1 VNKIFYQEAGMD
13 FSLTEE
19 QKMFKAMAREFA
31 KRELLPIAREDDRNE
46 YYRPEII
53 KKMAS
58 LGLVGALLPQEY
70 GGLGLDNITYAT
82 IVEEIGCVNFAYVV
96 IVFMVQLGLV
106 ELTIL
111 NWGTREQKEKY
122 LPRLAA
128 GELLGCFGAVEPNV
142 GSDASAVETTALPD
156 KDKWVINGSKTW
168 ITSASM
174 ADIAIILAQTDKSK
188 GRKGLTTFL
197 VETKTPGF
205 TTQEI
210 KGKLGIRAANT
221 SELRLT
227 DCRIPRENV
236 IGEVGH
242 GLRVVL
248 SAIDNARFAM
258 SAGCVG
264 IAQACIDASVKY
276 AQERQQ
282 FNRPIGQFQL
292 IQEMIADMIVE
303 TEAARYLVYQVGYL
317 RDKGLPY
324 SRETAIAKYYASK
337 VAMQAADKA
346 IQIHGSY
353 GYSDEF
359 PVERYY
365 RDARVAPVFA
375 GTNEMQKLII
385 AQHALGLSAIT

>member
-1 VNKIFYQEAGMD
+1 MD

-122 LPRLAA
+122 LPRLAT